1 MTPEQ
6 RRLFAEKLIAH
17 APKEKEGVTM
27 DYLGLYILLGGV
39 VVVALILTLPTIIR
53 DRRES
58 RHP

>member
-1 MTPEQ
+1 
-6 RRLFAEKLIAH
+6 
-17 APKEKEGVTM
+17 M

-53 DRRES
+53 DWRES